1 MTVLERGAATS
12 PSARRGETIETA
24 GPLPPPDAASTPRPV
39 EGYYRL
45 HAKIY
50 DATRW
55 SFLFGRAA
63 LLDRLPRGFAPQ
75 RVLEIGCGTG
85 AVLARIARRFPQA
98 EAVGLDCSQDMLSIA
113 RRRLGPFGDRVR
125 VEHRA
130 YGESPATAPSFDL
143 VVASYALSM
152 FNPGWE
158 AAIDA
163 AHADLRLGGL
173 IAIVDFHDSRFAW
186 FRRWMGVNH
195 VRLDGHLLPR
205 LSQRFEPVHVATPRA
220 YGGVWRFATF
230 IGRRR

>member
-1 MTVLERGAATS
+1 MTVLERGAAAS
-12 PSARRGETIETA
+12 PSARRGDAIETA
-24 GPLPPPDAASTPRPV
+24 GPLPLPDAASTPRPV

-55 SFLFGRAA
+55 SFLFGRGA

-98 EAVGLDCSQDMLSIA
+98 EAVGVDCSQDMLSVA
-113 RRRLGPFGDRVR
+113 RRRLAPLADRVH
-125 VEHRA
+125 VERRA
-130 YGESPATAPSFDL
+130 YGEPPATRPAFDL

-163 AHADLRLGGL
+163 AHADLRPGGL
-173 IAIVDFHDSRFAW
+173 IAIVDFHDSPFAW

-205 LSQRFEPVHVATPRA
+205 LRQRFEPLHLETPRA
-220 YGGVWRFATF
+220 YGGVWRFASF
-230 IGRRR
+230 VGRRG

>member
-1 MTVLERGAATS
+1 MTVLDRAAATAR
-12 PSARRGETIETA
+12 SAQHDDTAEAA
-24 GPLPPPDAASTPRPV
+24 GPPTPEAASPPRPV

-55 SFLFGRAA
+55 SFLFGRGA
-63 LLDRLPRGFAPQ
+63 LLDRLPKGFSPQ

-85 AVLARIARRFPQA
+85 AVLARIAQRFPQA
-98 EAVGLDCSQDMLSIA
+98 EALGLDCSQDMLSIA

-125 VEHRA
+125 VERRA
-130 YGESPATAPSFDL
+130 YGESPATRPAFDL

-163 AHADLRLGGL
+163 AHADLRPGGL
-173 IAIVDFHDSRFAW
+173 IAIVDFTDSRFAW